1 MKNQLTPQ
9 LRAFEADHA
18 WVTENLGSLL
28 QQYANQWVAVRDGQV
43 IAACTE
49 LEALLTKLP
58 DPAHTCIEFVTSEPL
73 EMVL

>member
-1 MKNQLTPQ
+1 MEAQLTPR

-18 WVTENLGSLL
+18 WVAENMESLL
-28 QQYANQWVAVRDGQV
+28 RQYADQWVAVRDGQV
-43 IAACTE
+43 IAACHE
-49 LEALLTKLP
+49 LKALLTKLP